1 MANINIKETVRRRIY
16 MAKYSI
22 ITKTEKF
29 FIGSLAA
36 CSYRIQY
43 PVLDGA
49 PTEIN
54 GFFERFAMALAGYAE
69 RRYAEMKASG
79 RRLTADEAEIH
90 SLLCEVFENE
100 RHTSTVFTYM
110 RLRGSRC
117 RKCIRFSAVWNNNT
131 FLAACAQRLG
141 ISRRAMKGYDGFYI
155 KNDALI
161 GYRNPPDEAAYD
173 AFPPSPARLK
183 TLFYESDI
191 GAKKAHITAND
202 VAYV

>member
-1 MANINIKETVRRRIY
+1 

-49 PTEIN
+49 PAEIN
-54 GFFERFAMALAGYAE
+54 GFFERFATALADFAE

-100 RHTSTVFTYM
+100 RYTSAVFTYM

-117 RKCIRFSAVWNNNT
+117 HKCIRFSTVWDNNS
-131 FLAACAQRLG
+131 FLAASPQRLG
-141 ISRRAMKGYDGFYI
+141 ISRRAMKEYDGFYM
-155 KNDALI
+155 KNGQAT

-183 TLFYESDI
+183 ALFYESDI
-191 GAKKAHITAND
+191 GAKKKHITAND
-202 VAYV
+202 VAHV

>member
-90 SLLCEVFENE
+90 SL
-100 RHTSTVFTYM
+100 
-110 RLRGSRC
+110 RGF
-117 RKCIRFSAVWNNNT
+117 RKRVPYEHSIHIYA
-131 FLAACAQRLG
+131 
-141 ISRRAMKGYDGFYI
+141 
-155 KNDALI
+155 
-161 GYRNPPDEAAYD
+161 
-173 AFPPSPARLK
+173 PARQQMSQMH
-183 TLFYESDI
+183 TLFRRVE
-191 GAKKAHITAND
+191 
-202 VAYV
+202 

>member
-54 GFFERFAMALAGYAE
+54 RFFERFAMALAGYAE
-69 RRYAEMKASG
+69 RRYAEMKASS
-79 RRLTADEAEIH
+79 RLTAEKAEIH
-90 SLLCEVFENE
+90 SLLC
-100 RHTSTVFTYM
+100 
-110 RLRGSRC
+110 
-117 RKCIRFSAVWNNNT
+117 
-131 FLAACAQRLG
+131 
-141 ISRRAMKGYDGFYI
+141 
-155 KNDALI
+155 
-161 GYRNPPDEAAYD
+161 DEHSIHIYAH
-173 AFPPSPARLK
+173 ARQQMSQMH
-183 TLFYESDI
+183 TLFRRVE
-191 GAKKAHITAND
+191 
-202 VAYV
+202 

>member
-100 RHTSTVFTYM
+100 CHTSTVFTYM

-117 RKCIRFSAVWNNNT
+117 RKCIRFSAVWDNNS
-131 FLAACAQRLG
+131 FLAASPQRLG

-183 TLFYESDI
+183 SLFYESDI
-191 GAKKAHITAND
+191 GAKKSHITAND
-202 VAYV
+202 VAHV

>member
-43 PVLDGA
+43 PVLDSA

-69 RRYAEMKASG
+69 RRYAEMKASS
-79 RRLTADEAEIH
+79 RLTAEKAEIH
-90 SLLCEVFENE
+90 SLLCDVFENGLFV
-100 RHTSTVFTYM
+100 SIVFTYIKIQ
-110 RLRGSRC
+110 GGRC
-117 RKCIRFSAVWNNNT
+117 RKCMRCSTVWDNNT
-131 FLAACAQRLG
+131 FLAASPQRLG

-183 TLFYESDI
+183 SLFYESDI

-202 VAYV
+202 VAHV

>member
-1 MANINIKETVRRRIY
+1 

-69 RRYAEMKASG
+69 RRYAEMKASS
-79 RRLTADEAEIH
+79 RLTADEAEIY
-90 SLLCEVFENE
+90 SLLCDVFENGLFV
-100 RHTSTVFTYM
+100 SIVFTYIKIQ
-110 RLRGSRC
+110 GGRC
-117 RKCIRFSAVWNNNT
+117 RKCMRYSTVWDNKT
-131 FLAACAQRLG
+131 FLAASPQRLG
-141 ISRRAMKGYDGFYI
+141 ISRRERKTYDGFYI
-155 KNDALI
+155 KNGQTI

-183 TLFYESDI
+183 SLFYESDI
-191 GAKKAHITAND
+191 GAKKSHITAND
-202 VAYV
+202 VAHV

>member
-90 SLLCEVFENE
+90 SLLCEVFENGLFV
-100 RHTSTVFTYM
+100 SIVFTYIKAADVANACAVPQYGII
-110 RLRGSRC
+110 R
-117 RKCIRFSAVWNNNT
+117 RFSRQT
-131 FLAACAQRLG
+131 R
-141 ISRRAMKGYDGFYI
+141 KGS
-155 KNDALI
+155 A
-161 GYRNPPDEAAYD
+161 
-173 AFPPSPARLK
+173 
-183 TLFYESDI
+183 
-191 GAKKAHITAND
+191 
-202 VAYV
+202 

>member
-1 MANINIKETVRRRIY
+1 MRQRIY

-49 PTEIN
+49 PAETN
-54 GFFERFAMALAGYAE
+54 GFFERFAMALADFAE
-69 RRYAEMKASG
+69 RRYVEMKTSG

-90 SLLCEVFENE
+90 CMLCEVFENV
-100 RHTSTVFTYM
+100 RYTSAVFTYM
-110 RLRGSRC
+110 RLRGGRC
-117 RKCIRFSAVWNNNT
+117 RKCIRFSTVWDNNS
-131 FLAACAQRLG
+131 FLAASPQRLG
-141 ISRRAMKGYDGFYI
+141 ISHRTIKEYDGFYI
-155 KNDALI
+155 KN
-161 GYRNPPDEAAYD
+161 GQTTCYRNPPDEAAYD

-183 TLFYESDI
+183 ALFYESDI
-191 GAKKAHITAND
+191 GAKKKHITAND
-202 VAYV
+202 VAHV

>member
-1 MANINIKETVRRRIY
+1 

-79 RRLTADEAEIH
+79 RRLTAEKAEIH
-90 SLLCEVFENE
+90 SLLCDVFENGLFV
-100 RHTSTVFTYM
+100 SIVFTYIKIQ
-110 RLRGSRC
+110 GGRC

-131 FLAACAQRLG
+131 FLAASPQRLG

-202 VAYV
+202 VAHV